1 MYMSEMKIYL
11 SAPPGLIAEASKIGP
26 VCAMSHR
33 LGRDLRLYRSP
44 MPAVRPELID
54 VDMSSF
60 TGRGPLDAIS
70 EELTG
75 ECVRLGSAGLV
86 IDLPRPTPPLLSF
99 CSVLSEKAA
108 RRGIRLYLP
117 EPYAAVPG
125 CRIALPAQNTRGSYE
140 SRLKRLAALY
150 GPERLALELE
160 LTYTEY
166 TLPCPTGLGSLV
178 SPKSLPPLRPFYSPH
193 LCANYASY
201 LKNRRLRL
209 LIWNTP
215 QTLTQKLRL
224 ASSLGIKEFF
234 VYYPHISSLP
244 PITQK
249 NL

>member
-1 MYMSEMKIYL
+1 MKIYL

-26 VCAMSHR
+26 VCAMTHR

-44 MPAVRPELID
+44 MPAARPELID

-60 TGRGPLDAIS
+60 TGCGPLDAIA

-75 ECVRLGSAGLV
+75 ECVRVGASGLV
-86 IDLPRPTPPLLSF
+86 LGLPRPNPALLSF
-99 CSVLSEKAA
+99 CSALSEKAV

-125 CRIALPAQNTRGSYE
+125 CRIALPAQNTRGSFE
-140 SRLKRLAALY
+140 GRLKRLAALY
-150 GPERLALELE
+150 GAERLALELE

-178 SPKSLPPLRPFYSPH
+178 SPKALPPLRPFYSTR
-193 LCANYASY
+193 LCANYATY

-209 LIWNTP
+209 LLWNTP
-215 QTLTQKLRL
+215 QTLAKKLRL
-224 ASSLGIKEFF
+224 ASALGIKEFF
-234 VYYPHISSLP
+234 IYYPHISSLP

>member
-1 MYMSEMKIYL
+1 MKIYL

-26 VCAMSHR
+26 VCAMTHR

-44 MPAVRPELID
+44 MPAARPELID

-60 TGRGPLDAIS
+60 TGRGPLDAIA
-70 EELTG
+70 E
-75 ECVRLGSAGLV
+75 A
-86 IDLPRPTPPLLSF
+86 LLSF
-99 CSVLSEKAA
+99 CSALSEKAV

-125 CRIALPAQNTRGSYE
+125 CRIALPAQNTRGSFE
-140 SRLKRLAALY
+140 GRLKRLAALY
-150 GPERLALELE
+150 GAERLALELE

-178 SPKSLPPLRPFYSPH
+178 SPKALPPLRPFYSPR
-193 LCANYASY
+193 LCANYATY

-209 LIWNTP
+209 LLWNTP
-215 QTLTQKLRL
+215 QTLAKKLRL
-224 ASSLGIKEFF
+224 ASALGIKEFF
-234 VYYPHISSLP
+234 IYYPHISSLP